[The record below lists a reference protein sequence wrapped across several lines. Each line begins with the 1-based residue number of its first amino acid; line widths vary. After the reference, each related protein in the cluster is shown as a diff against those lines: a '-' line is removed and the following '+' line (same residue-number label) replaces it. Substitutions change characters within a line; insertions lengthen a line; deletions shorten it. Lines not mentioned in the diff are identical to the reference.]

1 MKRLLKATLIIA
13 LMLGALFT
21 FSACG
26 KKSSNSIVGNWE
38 YEGSKYSSLKY
49 VYTFNEDGTG
59 KYDAAGVTMEFTYE
73 LKDGNKIAILY
84 KGNTDP
90 FETEYS
96 IDGDKLNIKDSSNN
110 DTIYNRAK

>member
-1 MKRLLKATLIIA
+1 M
-13 LMLGALFT
+13 
-21 FSACG
+21 
-26 KKSSNSIVGNWE
+26 
-38 YEGSKYSSLKY
+38 
-49 VYTFNEDGTG
+49 YTFNEDGTG